1 MPDPDLTPEA
11 LKQLVTRLQSP
22 LLPTF
27 DDCREAAAAI
37 SALMAERDALVKA
50 LLPFAEV
57 ADWAERNGCDLLNDV
72 DYIQRDIRPGQGKF
86 GGHAGVQ
93 GRNFIA
99 ARKALGAVITCEE
112 CDGEGCLTCNGT
124 GISTIARST
133 SQGGEG

>member
-1 MPDPDLTPEA
+1 MADPDQTPEA
-11 LKQLVTRLQSP
+11 LKRL
-22 LLPTF
+22 
-27 DDCREAAAAI
+27 CRALNYENSALTVEAAAAI

-72 DYIQRDIRPGQGKF
+72 DYI
-86 GGHAGVQ
+86 
-93 GRNFIA
+93 
-99 ARKALGAVITCEE
+99 TCEE

-124 GISTIARST
+124 GIATIARST